1 MLNILNSLKPE
12 GFSLD
17 EHTGVMIEEFKR
29 LVQLVAEGV
38 ADNSRQIADLSLEVR
53 QGLTAIT
60 ELKFR
65 DELAFNRIDEIS
77 RQLTSGLQYMES
89 IQQQLIEV
97 KANQE
102 RVLLVTRQLEESL
115 AKIDKKLV
123 EYDNRLK
130 LLELKAF

>member
-1 MLNILNSLKPE
+1 M
-12 GFSLD
+12 D

>member
-1 MLNILNSLKPE
+1 
-12 GFSLD
+12 LD

>member
-1 MLNILNSLKPE
+1 M
-12 GFSLD
+12 D
-17 EHTGVMIEEFKR
+17 EYTGVMIEEFKR

-115 AKIDKKLV
+115 VKINKKLA

>member
-1 MLNILNSLKPE
+1 M
-12 GFSLD
+12 D
-17 EHTGVMIEEFKR
+17 EQTGVMIEEFKR

-65 DELAFNRIDEIS
+65 DELAFNRIEEIS
-77 RQLTSGLQYMES
+77 RQLTSGLQYVET

-115 AKIDKKLV
+115 AKFDKKLA
-123 EYDNRLK
+123 EYENRLK

>member
-1 MLNILNSLKPE
+1 M
-12 GFSLD
+12 D
-17 EHTGVMIEEFKR
+17 EQTGVMIEEFKR

-65 DELAFNRIDEIS
+65 DELAFSRIDEIS

>member
-1 MLNILNSLKPE
+1 M
-12 GFSLD
+12 D
-17 EHTGVMIEEFKR
+17 DQTGVMIEEFKR

-65 DELAFNRIDEIS
+65 DELAFSRIDEIS
-77 RQLTSGLQYMES
+77 RQLTSGVKYLEN

-102 RVLLVTRQLEESL
+102 RVLIVTKQLEDSL
-115 AKIDKKLV
+115 AKVDKKLA
-123 EYDNRLK
+123 EYENRLK

>member
-1 MLNILNSLKPE
+1 M
-12 GFSLD
+12 D

-115 AKIDKKLV
+115 AKVDKKLV

>member
-1 MLNILNSLKPE
+1 M
-12 GFSLD
+12 D
-17 EHTGVMIEEFKR
+17 EQTGVMIEEFKR

-65 DELAFNRIDEIS
+65 DELAFSRIDEIS
-77 RQLTSGLQYMES
+77 RQLTSGVKYMEN

-102 RVLLVTRQLEESL
+102 RVLIVTKQLEDSL
-115 AKIDKKLV
+115 AKVDKKLA
-123 EYDNRLK
+123 EYENRLK

>member
-1 MLNILNSLKPE
+1 
-12 GFSLD
+12 LD
-17 EHTGVMIEEFKR
+17 EQTGVMIEEFKR

-65 DELAFNRIDEIS
+65 DELAFSRIDEIS
-77 RQLTSGLQYMES
+77 RQLTSGVKYMEN

-102 RVLLVTRQLEESL
+102 RVLIVTKQLEDSL
-115 AKIDKKLV
+115 AKVDKKLA
-123 EYDNRLK
+123 EYENRLK